1 MTTPRRSLVVMPAAG
16 GDPAIVRWLW
26 ALDDARQ
33 RTLTQLADFPP
44 TYLDWIPP
52 AGENSIGTLLY
63 HIAAIEADWLS
74 AEVREEVPFA
84 PDLAALFPY
93 DVRETTG
100 RLSVVAGLTLAE
112 HLARLATTRAELSR
126 TFRALSLSDF
136 RRVRTLPDYDVTP
149 EWVLHH
155 LMQHE
160 AGHRGEMGLIAALAA
175 QAGATRTIAYRAGA
189 DSPTPTPSQ

>member
-1 MTTPRRSLVVMPAAG
+1 MVPEAG
-16 GDPAIVRWLW
+16 GDPAIARWLW

-33 RTLTQLADFPP
+33 RTLVQLADLPP
-44 TYLDWIPP
+44 TYLDWTPP
-52 AGENSIGTLLY
+52 AGENGIGTLLY

-84 PDLAALFPY
+84 PTLVALFPY
-93 DVRETTG
+93 DVRDATG
-100 RLSVVAGLTLAE
+100 RLSVVTRLTLAE
-112 HLARLATTRAELSR
+112 HLARLATVRAELSR

-160 AGHRGEMGLIAALAA
+160 AGHRGEIGLIAALAT
-175 QAGATRTIAYRAGA
+175 QAMLPRR
-189 DSPTPTPSQ
+189 

>member
-1 MTTPRRSLVVMPAAG
+1 MTATRLTLVMAPESG
-16 GDPAIVRWLW
+16 GDPTIARWLW

-33 RTLTQLADFPP
+33 RTVAQLVDLPP
-44 TYLDWIPP
+44 AYLDWTPP
-52 AGENSIGTLLY
+52 VGGNSIGTLLY

-84 PDLAALFPY
+84 PDLVALFPY
-93 DVRETTG
+93 DVRDATG

-112 HLARLATTRAELSR
+112 HLARLATVRVEVSR
-126 TFRALSLSDF
+126 TFRALSPADF

-160 AGHRGEMGLIAALAA
+160 AGHRGELGIIAALAA
-175 QAGATRTIAYRAGA
+175 QAGV
-189 DSPTPTPSQ
+189 PTN